1 MWNTKH
7 SQNVNLRTAH
17 FEASAG
23 RAAAPEWDRSMG
35 IGNTSQQAFF
45 ARKPDRDFDAKK
57 QGVYHLALLA
67 SIILQTVC
75 LLKLA

>member
-1 MWNTKH
+1 
-7 SQNVNLRTAH
+7 
-17 FEASAG
+17 
-23 RAAAPEWDRSMG
+23 MG

-67 SIILQTVC
+67 NLCFALFGFRKQRLNQST
-75 LLKLA
+75 